1 MSAFGNILAPR
12 RPADAAETFLRAVDC
27 TLRAMA
33 GRAGETAAAARETP
47 RYSDAYASPQRLS
60 LTAEDR
66 VRLRGQADARALRL
80 RYHHERLHTPPG
92 AHGTA
97 ALAAYEAI
105 EQARVEAL
113 GLGLLP
119 GASANIDA
127 WIAQH
132 CRDRQF
138 DRAKNQ
144 NQVPLAEALRVF
156 ARERLCG
163 ARPPPAAQ
171 AMLDLWR
178 PYLDAQVA
186 PRLDDLR
193 LHLHDEQAFAQ
204 GLTQLIETLALEA
217 YGTEQEQQ
225 PRLQRSAG
233 ELSGEAS
240 PQPSRQG
247 GEEVS
252 NAAGAL
258 RQRARLNPPT
268 TKGQEADFAVA
279 PERGT
284 AEQGAP
290 MNRAGSARIKE
301 PPYRAFTTAF
311 DETVAADALLSPV
324 KLLRLRAQLDRQL
337 RRSQHLVARLAHR
350 LQRRL
355 LAQQMRDWAFD
366 LEEGWLDTSRLDRVV
381 LSPLE
386 GLSFK
391 MEKESPFRDT
401 VVSLLIDN
409 SSSMRGRP
417 MAMAAMTADILSGT
431 LERCGVKV
439 EVLGFTTRTWKG
451 GRAREAWR
459 KQGEQARPGR
469 LNELRHIIYKS
480 ADAPWRRT
488 RKNLGLMLADGIP
501 KENIDGE
508 ALLWAHRR
516 LITRPEERRILVVV
530 SDGEPADEATLA
542 ANSAD
547 YLEKHLHEVIAWI
560 EARSPVELLAI
571 GIGHDVTPYY
581 RHAITLRDADA
592 LGAAL
597 IEQLAKLFEERDRV
611 C

>member
-1 MSAFGNILAPR
+1 MSAFGNLLAPR
-12 RPADAAETFLRAVDC
+12 RSSDATETFLRAVDS

-33 GRAGETAAAARETP
+33 GRAGEATAAVREAPARSGPST
-47 RYSDAYASPQRLS
+47 SPPCLA

-66 VRLRGQADARALRL
+66 VRLRGQADAQALRL
-80 RYHHERLHTPPG
+80 RYHHERLHTSPG
-92 AHGTA
+92 AQGTA

-113 GLGLLP
+113 GLSLLP
-119 GASANIDA
+119 GANANIDA

-132 CRDRQF
+132 CRDRKF
-138 DRAKNQ
+138 DRAKDQ
-144 NQVPLAEALRVF
+144 SQVPLAEALRVF
-156 ARERLCG
+156 ARERFCD
-163 ARPPPAAQ
+163 AAPPPAAL
-171 AMLDLWR
+171 AMLEVWR

-186 PRLDDLR
+186 PQLDGLR
-193 LHLHDEQAFAQ
+193 QHLHDERTFAQ
-204 GLTQLIETLALEA
+204 GLTQLIETLALEG
-217 YGTEQEQQ
+217 YGTEQEQR
-225 PRLQRSAG
+225 PKLQRQTNDLHGDEAQETLHTG
-233 ELSGEAS
+233 DEDLSNSNGT
-240 PQPSRQG
+240 SRQTTRQAFTD
-247 GEEVS
+247 ED
-252 NAAGAL
+252 AKRADRGA
-258 RQRARLNPPT
+258 
-268 TKGQEADFAVA
+268 E

-290 MNRAGSARIKE
+290 VSPAESARSKE
-301 PPYRAFTTAF
+301 PRYRVFTTAF
-311 DETVAADALLSPV
+311 DETVGAETLCSPHQ
-324 KLLRLRAQLDRQL
+324 LLRLRAQLDRQL
-337 RRSQHLVARLAHR
+337 RRSQQLIARLAHR

-355 LAQQMRDWAFD
+355 LAQQMRDWTFD

-391 MEKESPFRDT
+391 MEKESPFRGT

-417 MAMAAMTADILSGT
+417 MATAAMTADILSQT

-439 EVLGFTTRTWKG
+439 EVLGFTTRSWKG
-451 GRAREAWR
+451 GRARDAWR
-459 KQGEQARPGR
+459 KQGEPAHPGR

-488 RKNLGLMLADGIP
+488 RKNLGVMLADGVP

-560 EARSPVELLAI
+560 EARLPVELLAI
-571 GIGHDVTPYY
+571 GIGHDVTRYY
-581 RHAITLRDADA
+581 RHAITLRSADE
-592 LGAAL
+592 LGGAL
-597 IEQLAKLFEERDRV
+597 IEEIAKLFEAQT
-611 C
+611 